1 MCNHRRAYKLFTDSI
16 DPQCSF
22 TAFPCKSYD
31 KFEAGECFSCSS
43 ATGEKCGQLGYYSD
57 KMPGRDSL
65 FLMTREDEPFCG
77 NLIGLRPTPLNKTVT
92 MN

>member
-1 MCNHRRAYKLFTDSI
+1 MFTDSI

-31 KFEAGECFSCSS
+31 KFESGECFSCSS
-43 ATGEKCGQLGYYSD
+43 GNGEKCGQLGYYSD

-77 NLIGLRPTPLNKTVT
+77 NFIGPQLMDCKAMSCLPKLHKS
-92 MN
+92 